1 MCCRIWFSSIFLRM
15 LAFILIRMLA
25 YSFLVVSLTGFGI
38 RAISPCRMNLA
49 VFSSVFWENFEKNGY
64 QFFFEC
70 LVEFTW
76 SHFIL
81 AFLCQK
87 VFDYWF
93 KPLTFYQS
101 VQIFL
106 FLHNSNLVSCTCLGI
121 SSFLIVC
128 SVYWYIV
135 VHSSLLRSSIS
146 VVSAVMFLIYNS
158 ESSFYFLFW

>member
-1 MCCRIWFSSIFLRM
+1 MCCQIWFSSIFLRM

-25 YSFLVVSLTGFGI
+25 YSSLVESLTGFGI
-38 RAISPCRMNLA
+38 RSISPCKMNLA
-49 VFSSVFWENFEKNGY
+49 AFSSVFWENFEKNGY
-64 QFFFEC
+64 QFFEC

-81 AFLCQK
+81 AFLCRK

-93 KPLTFYQS
+93 KPLTFYRS

-106 FLHNSNLVSCTCLGI
+106 FLHNSNLVSCMFLGI

-128 SVYWYIV
+128 WYIV

-146 VVSAVMFLIYNS
+146 VMYQL
-158 ESSFYFLFW
+158 